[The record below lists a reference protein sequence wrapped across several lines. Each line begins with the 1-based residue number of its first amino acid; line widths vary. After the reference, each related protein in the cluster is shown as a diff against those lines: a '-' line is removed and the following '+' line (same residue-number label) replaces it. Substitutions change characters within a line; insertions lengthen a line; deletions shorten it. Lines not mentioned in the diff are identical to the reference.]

1 MWKNGKVSE
10 AVLDRSVLRPLAMA
24 GVLSGMGGAFGEDC
38 AFVDHQNG
46 AEEGEIPGR
55 IVSATVCGTV
65 GGTYDRTMGMMVLGA
80 ANNLAASGAEMNGI
94 MLDILI
100 PETWD
105 EQSLKALM
113 QETAKICSAYQIPVG
128 GGHTEISEAVSR
140 PVVCVTGFGTVFECT
155 YLRTEDLKPNQDLVM
170 SGWIGLA
177 GTAILARNMKQELAK
192 RYPPVLIDTAKE
204 FETALSVLEPARIG
218 CTLGVSAMHDVS
230 QGGVFGALW
239 EMSERAGVGLHV
251 ELKKIPVRQ
260 ETIEICNYFDI
271 NPYQMYGQGA
281 LLFGTDRGEALVTKL
296 RSKGIPA
303 AVIAR
308 TTQGNDRV
316 IRNGS
321 EIRFLDRPAQD
332 ALWAL
337 KKGKGDS
344 AGYEGTDFNL
354 SGKKQ

>member
-1 MWKNGKVSE
+1 MWKNGKISE
-10 AVLDRSVLRPLAMA
+10 AVLNRSVLRPLAMA

-38 AFVDHQNG
+38 AFSEQQNTG
-46 AEEGEIPGR
+46 EERKSPNR

-65 GGTYDRTMGMMVLGA
+65 GGTFDCTMEMLILGA
-80 ANNLAASGAEMNGI
+80 DNNLAASGAEMGWI

-100 PETWD
+100 PETWE
-105 EQSLKALM
+105 EQTLKTLM
-113 QETAKICSAYQIPVG
+113 QEISKSCSAYQIAVG

-140 PVVCVTGFGTVFECT
+140 PVVSVTGFGTACEGP
-155 YLRTEDLKPNQDLVM
+155 YLRTEYLKPNQDLVM

-177 GTAILARNMKQELAK
+177 GTAILARNMERELAK
-192 RYPPVLIDTAKE
+192 RYPPVLIDAAKE
-204 FETALSVLEPARIG
+204 FEAALSVREAARTGHIFG
-218 CTLGVSAMHDVS
+218 ACAMHDVS
-230 QGGVFGALW
+230 QGGIFGALW
-239 EMSERAGVGLHV
+239 EMAERAGVGLNV

-281 LLFGTDRGEALVTKL
+281 LLFGIDRGEALVTEL

-303 AVIAR
+303 AVIGR
-308 TTQGNDRV
+308 TTRGNDRV

-354 SGKKQ
+354 S